1 MQKANNTAAGKLGF
15 AFAQA
20 VVNGEF
26 AAAHALLSDS
36 LRQQM
41 RPQDLES
48 SYYAMIEYGEGP
60 PNLIEVIQVDEMHG
74 WPSRQDGDVGWA
86 YVAICGDGYSEAVS
100 VVVAEEAGREVIR
113 MVEWGRP

>member
-1 MQKANNTAAGKLGF
+1 MQEADNTPAGKLGF

-20 VVNGEF
+20 IVRGEF
-26 AAAHALLSDS
+26 AEAHALLSNGLS
-36 LRQQM
+36 QEM
-41 RPQDLES
+41 SPQDLES

-60 PNLIEVIQVDEMHG
+60 PDLIQVIQVDDMHG
-74 WPSRQDGDVGWA
+74 WPSRQERDVGWA

>member
-1 MQKANNTAAGKLGF
+1 MQKPNNTTAGKLGF

-20 VVNGEF
+20 VVSGEF
-26 AAAHALLSDS
+26 AAAHALLSDG

-48 SYYAMIEYGEGP
+48 SYYAMIEYGGGP
-60 PNLIEVIQVDEMHG
+60 PDLIEVIQVDDMHE
-74 WPSRQDGDVGWA
+74 WPSRQEQDIGWA
-86 YVAICGDGYSEAVS
+86 YIAICGDGYSEAVS
-100 VVVAEEAGREVIR
+100 VVVAEEGGREVIR